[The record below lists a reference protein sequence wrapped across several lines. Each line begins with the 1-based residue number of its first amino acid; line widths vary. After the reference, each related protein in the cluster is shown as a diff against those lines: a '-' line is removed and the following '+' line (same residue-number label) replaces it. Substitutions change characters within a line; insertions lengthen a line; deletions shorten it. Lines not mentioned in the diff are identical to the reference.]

1 LRFLF
6 VTVLSLISVAAYGQ
20 SEPTSINISKTA
32 ILELDL
38 GKGIKNTVI
47 ARDDFKRLGAEE
59 LAMPPVSGE
68 RPSNLIA
75 LFSCMG
81 LDESCLTQISKSLKS
96 RFVLYGNL
104 EMSGASEVFTVSLFD
119 AEKAKILST
128 QTGTFSV
135 EDRTSEMQKLIRKV
149 LSIDGAEGIRV
160 PQKIEEKKEPKES
173 KGLWKFAV
181 PVALSP
187 GIAIF
192 GLRAL
197 STKADAV
204 KTVDIGLDP
213 EDGQKTVSKAER
225 KEVIKAGLPSDV
237 FLVATIG
244 SATWAAL
251 SYKKHSKKPAEETA
265 SNP

>member
-20 SEPTSINISKTA
+20 SEPASINISKTA

-38 GKGIKNTVI
+38 GKGIKNNVI

-68 RPSNLIA
+68 RPTNLIA
-75 LFSCMG
+75 LFSCAG
-81 LDESCLTQISKSLKS
+81 LDEPCLTQISKSLKA

-104 EMSGASEVFTVSLFD
+104 EVSSDSSEVFTVSLFD
-119 AEKAKILST
+119 AERVKILST
-128 QTGTFSV
+128 QTVTFSV
-135 EDRTSEMQKLIRKV
+135 DNRTSEMQKLIRKV
-149 LSIDGAEGIRV
+149 LSTDGAEGIRV

-181 PVALSP
+181 PVA
-187 GIAIF
+187 F
-192 GLRAL
+192 GAGSSILGAHSLAL
-197 STKADAV
+197 NNNAKADEN
-204 KTVDIGLDP
+204 I
-213 EDGQKTVSKAER
+213 SKQER
-225 KEVIKAGLPSDV
+225 KEVLKSSVPSDI

-244 SATWAAL
+244 SATWAVL
-251 SYKKHSKKPAEETA
+251 SQKKNSKKTVEETA